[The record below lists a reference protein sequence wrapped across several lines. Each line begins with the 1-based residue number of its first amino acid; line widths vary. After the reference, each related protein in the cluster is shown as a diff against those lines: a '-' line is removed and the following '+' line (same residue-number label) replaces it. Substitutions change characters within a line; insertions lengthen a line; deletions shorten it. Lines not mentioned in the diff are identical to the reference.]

1 MTRKN
6 QSSKKRLKRYF
17 RPITSKIQVINGI
30 DIINRLGVTDEELKP
45 FLEGMTI
52 SEAISKK
59 RLFIIDLETLEGI
72 TCVEGHVVSQ
82 NELLKLGQHNFKV
95 YCFRNPAKFHRQK
108 YYYRHAL
115 KTNCQSCCFFFHF
128 NTCNINLKS

>member
-6 QSSKKRLKRYF
+6 QSIIQKCFKRYF
-17 RPITSKIQVINGI
+17 GPIKRKIQVIHGL

-59 RLFIIDLETLEGI
+59 RLFIIDLEILEGI
-72 TCVEGHVVSQ
+72 TCVEGHVVSR

-108 YYYRHAL
+108 YYYRHAFKKQL
-115 KTNCQSCCFFFHF
+115 SIMLFF
-128 NTCNINLKS
+128 LSL

>member
-6 QSSKKRLKRYF
+6 QSIIQKCFKRYF
-17 RPITSKIQVINGI
+17 GPIKRKIQVIHGI

-59 RLFIIDLETLEGI
+59 RLFIIDLEILEGI
-72 TCVEGHVVSQ
+72 TCVEGHVVSR
-82 NELLKLGQHNFKV
+82 NELLNFKV

-108 YYYRHAL
+108 YYYRHAFKKQL
-115 KTNCQSCCFFFHF
+115 SIMLFF
-128 NTCNINLKS
+128 LSL

>member
-17 RPITSKIQVINGI
+17 RPITSKIQVIHGNGI
-30 DIINRLGVTDEELKP
+30 LNRLGVTDEELKP

-72 TCVEGHVVSQ
+72 TCVEGHVVSR
-82 NELLKLGQHNFKV
+82 NNLTKLRQHDFKV
-95 YCFRNPAKFHRQK
+95 Y
-108 YYYRHAL
+108 
-115 KTNCQSCCFFFHF
+115 
-128 NTCNINLKS
+128 

>member
-6 QSSKKRLKRYF
+6 QSSKKRLKRYL

-72 TCVEGHVVSQ
+72 TCVEGHVVSR
-82 NELLKLGQHNFKV
+82 NNLTKLRQHDFKV
-95 YCFRNPAKFHRQK
+95 YCFRNPVCRRQK
-108 YYYRHAL
+108 YYYRV
-115 KTNCQSCCFFFHF
+115 
-128 NTCNINLKS
+128 

>member
-6 QSSKKRLKRYF
+6 QSIIQKCFKRYF
-17 RPITSKIQVINGI
+17 GPIKRKIQVIHGI

-59 RLFIIDLETLEGI
+59 RLFIIDLEILEGI
-72 TCVEGHVVSQ
+72 TCVEGHVVSR
-82 NELLKLGQHNFKV
+82 NESLKLGQHNFKV

-108 YYYRHAL
+108 YYYRHAFKKQL
-115 KTNCQSCCFFFHF
+115 SIMLFF
-128 NTCNINLKS
+128 LSL

>member
-6 QSSKKRLKRYF
+6 QSIIQKCFKRYF
-17 RPITSKIQVINGI
+17 GPIKRKIQVIHGI

-59 RLFIIDLETLEGI
+59 RLFIIDLEVLEGI

-82 NELLKLGQHNFKV
+82 NELLKL
-95 YCFRNPAKFHRQK
+95 Y
-108 YYYRHAL
+108 
-115 KTNCQSCCFFFHF
+115 
-128 NTCNINLKS
+128 

>member
-1 MTRKN
+1 MV
-6 QSSKKRLKRYF
+6 LY
-17 RPITSKIQVINGI
+17 I

-59 RLFIIDLETLEGI
+59 RLFIIDLEILEGI
-72 TCVEGHVVSQ
+72 TCVEGHVVSR

-108 YYYRHAL
+108 YYYRHAFKKQL
-115 KTNCQSCCFFFHF
+115 SIMLFF
-128 NTCNINLKS
+128 LSL